1 MKRIET
7 TDVAEE
13 LVSIFSRVGVPEEM
27 LSDRGAQFTAELMQ
41 EISRLLSLKQL
52 FTTPYRAMC
61 NEQVERFNC
70 ILKSIVKKMTIEKPR
85 DWDRYIPAVLFAYRE
100 VPQESLGFSP
110 FELLY
115 GRTLRGPMSILW
127 EIWTS
132 EEQHQEDQT
141 TYQYV
146 MELRERLE
154 ETCEL
159 AHQELRRAKEKQKKW
174 YDKGARKRRLQVG
187 DKVLLL
193 LPTETSKLTM
203 QWKGP
208 FKVIR
213 LFVFWSSVLYCHL
226 KYNIVCQNTAYSNN
240 HMWNPKGDNTNFHIL
255 ETR

>member
-1 MKRIET
+1 
-7 TDVAEE
+7 
-13 LVSIFSRVGVPEEM
+13 
-27 LSDRGAQFTAELMQ
+27 
-41 EISRLLSLKQL
+41 
-52 FTTPYRAMC
+52 
-61 NEQVERFNC
+61 
-70 ILKSIVKKMTIEKPR
+70 
-85 DWDRYIPAVLFAYRE
+85 
-100 VPQESLGFSP
+100 
-110 FELLY
+110 
-115 GRTLRGPMSILW
+115 MSILW

-203 QWKGP
+203 QLKGP

-213 LFVFWSSVLYCHL
+213 LVG
-226 KYNIVCQNTAYSNN
+226 QNDYVIN
-240 HMWNPKGDNTNFHIL
+240 MDG
-255 ETR
+255 